1 MTHRSRSLVATGIA
15 AVALLS
21 VLAAF
26 GFFRGERAL
35 SLADGSASVGI
46 SISAENPSHAS
57 TGTSDHATG
66 DASEEIAPTEAAPG
80 THVQAVVSAH
90 ELATNAGVEVLAMGG
105 SAADAAVAVAAALSV
120 VEPWFSS
127 ALGGGTWALYY
138 DASAGTVTSLDGVG
152 PTGSKA
158 TPQAYAAV
166 AGTAGIHQANV
177 PGAWDGWMLWIDTY
191 GRLDLGDVLAPA
203 IRIAREGYTIG
214 PQMAD
219 WMGRSNILGR
229 PEVARIYAPGGVI
242 LQQGD
247 TVYQHDMAD
256 TFEALVAAY
265 DDQLTDGRSA
275 AFQSARDYVYRGPL
289 ADAIVAASDAGNG
302 YLTIEDFHGFAASIV
317 EPLAI
322 PYSDEITVFQNPPNS
337 QGITMLLAL
346 NILRDYDFSGMVP
359 ESAEAIHLQAE
370 AIKLAF
376 ADRYYHVGDPAR
388 FDVPVA
394 ALLSDEHAASQRA
407 RIDMDSALTWPLLDG
422 LELPEPLDEAV
433 AHTTTFHVV
442 DRDGNGAA
450 VTTSLGAQFLVIG
463 DTGIH
468 INNRMRFL
476 TPEAGNPNQVAPG
489 FKVRHTSNPYMA
501 FRDGALYLLGGNTGA
516 DVQSQ
521 GQVQQFVRVVEFG
534 YSAQEAVDV
543 PRFLS
548 TAFPSTTVPWVW
560 GNTLRTEQGM
570 ADEVLSGLRARGHTV
585 EALAGGTFGNAS
597 LIVLHPDGTGEVG
610 AEPRNGTASGVVI
623 YPEE

>member
-1 MTHRSRSLVATGIA
+1 MQLRSKSLAATGIA
-15 AVALLS
+15 AIAFVGLLVALAWIVDGRQS
-21 VLAAF
+21 
-26 GFFRGERAL
+26 
-35 SLADGSASVGI
+35 SDADGAAGDGI
-46 SISAENPSHAS
+46 SVTASGNPSNPAPATAAS
-57 TGTSDHATG
+57 DPPP
-66 DASEEIAPTEAAPG
+66 SEDVEPADVPPG

-90 ELATNAGVEVLAMGG
+90 DLATQAGLEVLEMGG
-105 SAADAAVAVAAALSV
+105 SAADSAVAVAAALSV

-138 DASAGTVTSLDGVG
+138 DAAAGTVTSLDGVG
-152 PTGSKA
+152 PTGSLA
-158 TPQAYAAV
+158 TPSDYGAR
-166 AGTAGIHQANV
+166 AGNPGIHQANV
-177 PGAWDGWMLWIDTY
+177 PGAWDGWMLWLAAY

-203 IRIAREGYTIG
+203 IRIAREGYPIG

-229 PEVARIYAPGGVI
+229 SNVAAIYAPNGTV

-247 TVYQHDMAD
+247 IVHQHEMAA

-265 DDQLTDGRSA
+265 DEHLPDGRIA
-275 AFQSARDYVYRGPL
+275 AIQAARDYFYRGPL
-289 ADAIVAASDAGNG
+289 AEAIVAASDAGGG
-302 YLTIEDFHGFAASIV
+302 YLTIEDFHGFEARIV

-322 PYSDEITVFQNPPNS
+322 EYRDGISVFQNPPNS

-346 NILRDYDFSGMVP
+346 NVLKEYDFAGIEP
-359 ESAEAIHLQAE
+359 GSAEAIHLQAE

-376 ADRYYHVGDPAR
+376 ADRYHHVGDPDR
-388 FDVPVA
+388 VEVPVA
-394 ALLSDEHAASQRA
+394 ALLSDEHAARQRA
-407 RIDMDSALTWPLLDG
+407 RIDMNRALTWPIADVL
-422 LELPEPLDEAV
+422 EPLDEDV

-476 TPEAGNPNQVAPG
+476 TPEAGNPNQVAAG

-501 FRDGALYLLGGNTGA
+501 FREGALYLLGGNTGA

-521 GQVQQFVRVVEFG
+521 GQVQQFIRVVEFG
-534 YSAQEAVDV
+534 YSAQEAVDA
-543 PRFLS
+543 PRFVS
-548 TAFPSTTVPWVW
+548 TAFPSTTHPWVW
-560 GNTLRTEQGM
+560 GNTLRTETGT
-570 ADEVLSGLRARGHTV
+570 AAATISGLQARGHAV
-585 EALAGGTFGNAS
+585 ESFAGGTFGNANM
-597 LIVLHPDGTGEVG
+597 IVLHPDGTAEVG
-610 AEPRNGTASGVVI
+610 AEPRNGTASGVVVH
-623 YPEE
+623 PE